1 MSRIRIPTAALDLL
15 PFCQT
20 ADDSHEEV
28 LFQNYAAM
36 VTMAAAYGYHLEGR
50 KVPEAKKFLSKPE
63 PIDLGVFRSQDFYP
77 QLLLLSL
84 VCADEMNGEDPLDE
98 SYVCRLIENLACAGC
113 KAMTA
118 KLSGGGGAASFVYAM
133 GEEQAKACATG
144 TRR

>member
-20 ADDSHEEV
+20 ADDAHEEI
-28 LFQNYAAM
+28 LFPNYAAL
-36 VTMAAAYGYHLEGR
+36 VTMAAAYGFHTEGR

-63 PIDLGVFRSQDFYP
+63 PIDLGIFRSQDLFP

-98 SYVCRLIENLACAGC
+98 AYLCRLVENLAYAGC
-113 KAMTA
+113 KAMSA
-118 KLSGGGGAASFVYAM
+118 KLAESGGAASFVYAM
-133 GEEQAKACATG
+133 GAEQAKACKK
-144 TRR
+144 